1 MKLWC
6 FKVQQPRFYYN
17 IPRFYISNFC
27 KLTSNKSIISIQE
40 LLIKNGSNRF
50 ISTNIQKSTTS
61 NTCSKP
67 LNPYQKRIDRNKSFL
82 MYTTAILICG
92 IGFTYASVPLY
103 RMFCQTTG
111 FSGTPITNSSKFGP
125 ERLVPAKESRRIR
138 VHFNADTSLAL
149 DWSFIP
155 QQREVYVLPGET
167 ALAFYTAKNKSDQ
180 DIIGLAT
187 YNVTPNKAGQY
198 FNKIQCFCFEEQKL
212 QAGEAVDMPVFF
224 FIDPEF
230 PEDPSMRDVDT
241 ITLSYTFFKAKYD
254 NNGTLIPVPT
264 L

>member
-1 MKLWC
+1 MWFFTRNIQTLRLHNFIIANKL
-6 FKVQQPRFYYN
+6 N
-17 IPRFYISNFC
+17 G
-27 KLTSNKSIISIQE
+27 
-40 LLIKNGSNRF
+40 KNGSNQF
-50 ISTNIQKSTTS
+50 SSTISLRNLTTS
-61 NTCSKP
+61 IRRSKP
-67 LNPYQKRIDRNKSFL
+67 FNPYQKRIDRNKSYL
-82 MYTTAILICG
+82 LYTIAVLVFG
-92 IGFTYASVPLY
+92 VGFTYASVPLY

-111 FSGTPITNSSKFGP
+111 FSGTPNTDSSKFSP
-125 ERLVPAKESRRIR
+125 ERLIPAKESRRIR
-138 VHFNADTSLAL
+138 IHFNADTSLAL
-149 DWSFIP
+149 DWSFVP

-167 ALAFYTAKNKSDQ
+167 ALAFYTAKNKSNQ

-187 YNVTPNKAGQY
+187 YNVTPLNAGQY

-230 PEDPSMRDVDT
+230 SDDPLMKDVDT

-264 L
+264 S

>member
-1 MKLWC
+1 
-6 FKVQQPRFYYN
+6 
-17 IPRFYISNFC
+17 
-27 KLTSNKSIISIQE
+27 
-40 LLIKNGSNRF
+40 LIKNGSNRF
-50 ISTNIQKSTTS
+50 VSTNNVRNSASDI
-61 NTCSKP
+61 KP
-67 LNPYQKRIDRNKSFL
+67 LNSYQKRIDKNKSFL
-82 MYTTAILICG
+82 MYTTAVLIFG

-111 FSGTPITNSSKFGP
+111 FSGTPITNSSKFSP
-125 ERLVPAKESRRIR
+125 ERLVPAKEARRIR

-149 DWSFIP
+149 NWSFIP
-155 QQREVYVLPGET
+155 QQREVRVLPGET
-167 ALAFYTAKNKSDQ
+167 ALAFYTAKNDSDQ

-230 PEDPSMRDVDT
+230 TEDPSMRDVDT
-241 ITLSYTFFKAKYD
+241 ITLSYTFFKVRY
-254 NNGTLIPVPT
+254 NEYILNQNVTIPMYLFIIHLFRRNMIIMEP
-264 L
+264 